1 VTQSTRTTAAIA
13 ARQRSTEQMLDRVRR
28 TITQMHRERARI
40 TTAAVARR
48 ADVSRTFLYQNTAAR
63 ALLSAAAQHAPAPQA
78 EDQEGRAVQT
88 ASAWKER
95 ALNAEDAL
103 KAAGAEIRTQR
114 TSIGQLLGKIR
125 DLELDLP
132 EDAVQR
138 LVTEN
143 TTLKH
148 QLRQATQDHQR
159 LEERLQ
165 AARENNRFLDKRIAD
180 LEAELA
186 EHITAARQ
194 PSSRQDLPRSRM
206 STPSPTPDEQRLAA
220 EYDPSRCGPQA
231 CRRAITATCECA
243 RISTFADSSK
253 MVATH
258 RRGKGSLDDEEARR
272 ARGV

>member
-1 VTQSTRTTAAIA
+1 VTQTARTTAAIA
-13 ARQRSTEQMLDRVRR
+13 ARRRSTEQMLDRVRQ
-28 TITQMHRERARI
+28 TITQMRRERAHM

-48 ADVSRTFLYQNTAAR
+48 ADVSRTFLYQNKVAR
-63 ALLSAAAQHAPAPQA
+63 ALLAAAAQQAPALQA
-78 EDQEGRAVQT
+78 QDHEGRTVQAV
-88 ASAWKER
+88 SAWKER

-114 TSIGQLLGKIR
+114 TSIGHLLGKIR

-148 QLRQATQDHQR
+148 ELRQATQDRQR

-165 AARENNRFLDKRIAD
+165 AARENNRFLDKRIAG

-186 EHITAARQ
+186 EHLTATRQ
-194 PSSRQDLPRSRM
+194 
-206 STPSPTPDEQRLAA
+206 A
-220 EYDPSRCGPQA
+220 PSR
-231 CRRAITATCECA
+231 
-243 RISTFADSSK
+243 
-253 MVATH
+253 
-258 RRGKGSLDDEEARR
+258 
-272 ARGV
+272 

>member
-1 VTQSTRTTAAIA
+1 MTQSTRTTAAIA

-28 TITQMHRERARI
+28 TITQMHRERVRI

-48 ADVSRTFLYQNTAAR
+48 ADVSRTFLYQNTVAR
-63 ALLSAAAQHAPAPQA
+63 ELLAAATQQAPALQDH
-78 EDQEGRAVQT
+78 DQEGRAVQAT
-88 ASAWKER
+88 SAWKER
-95 ALNAEDAL
+95 ARNAEDAL

-132 EDAVQR
+132 QDAVQR

-148 QLRQATQDHQR
+148 ELRQATQDRQR

-165 AARENNRFLDKRIAD
+165 AARENNRFLDKRIAG

-186 EHITAARQ
+186 EHITAAR
-194 PSSRQDLPRSRM
+194 L
-206 STPSPTPDEQRLAA
+206 
-220 EYDPSRCGPQA
+220 
-231 CRRAITATCECA
+231 
-243 RISTFADSSK
+243 
-253 MVATH
+253 
-258 RRGKGSLDDEEARR
+258 
-272 ARGV
+272 